1 MAEQEQ
7 NFANHARFV
16 PPYHYVAFPI
26 LLVNLLYRLY
36 WLSGGLTFDAI
47 LDVLVGVAL
56 IIVALFAR
64 VFALGAQDRVIRLE
78 MRLRMRELLPD
89 DLQGRINDF
98 TPTQMVGL
106 RFTTTTPC
114 RCSHAVKVRLPV
126 LDCLLDGRRFDDVL
140 VQYLAC
146 QGW

>member
-1 MAEQEQ
+1 MANQGQ
-7 NFANHARFV
+7 NFANHTRFV
-16 PPYHYVAFPI
+16 PPFHYVALPI
-26 LLVNLLYRLY
+26 LLVSFLWAVRGLF
-36 WLSGGLTFDAI
+36 GGITFDAS
-47 LDVLVGVAL
+47 LNVLVAVAL

-106 RFTTTTPC
+106 RFASDAELPALARKVLDENIVKATPIKQ
-114 RCSHAVKVRLPV
+114 AVKDWQPDLHRV
-126 LDCLLDGRRFDDVL
+126 
-140 VQYLAC
+140 
-146 QGW
+146 

>member
-106 RFTTTTPC
+106 RFA
-114 RCSHAVKVRLPV
+114 SDAELPV
-126 LDCLLDGRRFDDVL
+126 LARKVLDENIVKATPIKQAVKDWQPDLHRV
-140 VQYLAC
+140 
-146 QGW
+146 